1 MGKSFLSASALQK
14 IGSSGAKPA
23 ENKRGAFTL
32 VELIAVIAILAVL
45 LAAVTPK
52 ASELIRGAR
61 RSAAEAEAH
70 ITAQAVQRY
79 LDRAREEGELN
90 ARTLHR
96 LMGAQLDDPEGML
109 ADYVSGG
116 LPGARILSADVNLR
130 TGQLEELQYE
140 NENTVVKLV
149 IEEDGTV
156 RTDAVTDKPPAESF
170 GKGREGE

>member
-70 ITAQAVQRY
+70 ITAQAV
-79 LDRAREEGELN
+79 RAREEGELN